1 MAVPLLL
8 DLDADADGVAALCLA
23 LASEAF
29 DLRTVVVTPGA
40 SASTQTVR
48 RLLAT
53 LRPPHMPV
61 LAAGVS
67 SKASAGSKKNVAEP
81 EAAASN
87 LTELTLADD
96 ASIPIVPHDEVY
108 QSFLTYDGPRNIVTT
123 GPLTSLAN
131 AIAAIKGDIPDGL
144 KLYIRGGA
152 VWTAG
157 DAAPHVES
165 IFSIDPAA
173 TKSVLESGL
182 ALTVAPLD
190 VTNYITLDASHVAH
204 LSACGYR
211 TGELAA
217 RALEPVIESDAAPGY
232 GKAHIAGAVTLAA
245 AIWPDLFM
253 RTRMRLEIDT
263 TTKEPGRSK
272 PALGGDKSK
281 QIDLLT
287 AVNAVDLLEN
297 LLEALCH
304 EEFVV

>member
-1 MAVPLLL
+1 V
-8 DLDADADGVAALCLA
+8 
-23 LASEAF
+23 
-29 DLRTVVVTPGA
+29 
-40 SASTQTVR
+40 VR

-53 LRPPHMPV
+53 LRPPNMPV
-61 LAAGVS
+61 LAEGVASKS
-67 SKASAGSKKNVAEP
+67 STGSKKKIAEP
-81 EAAASN
+81 KPSASN
-87 LTELTLADD
+87 LTELTLEDD
-96 ASIPIVPHDEVY
+96 ESIPILPHDEVY
-108 QSFLTYDGPRNIVTT
+108 QTFLALDGPRILVTT
-123 GPLTSLAN
+123 GPLTTLAN
-131 AIAAIKGDIPDGL
+131 AIAAIKSDIPEGL
-144 KLYIRGGA
+144 KLYTRGGA

-165 IFSIDPAA
+165 IFARDPAA

-182 ALTVAPLD
+182 AITVAPLD

-204 LSACGYR
+204 LSASGYR

-232 GKAHIAGAVTLAA
+232 GKAHIAGAVTVAA